1 MPMGK
6 KMEQLKISRSGED
19 TANKY
24 MPTHNVHMYLL
35 CPFT

>member
-1 MPMGK
+1 MGK

-19 TANKY
+19 TTNKY
-24 MPTHNVHMYLL
+24 MQTQNIYMYLL